1 MIRYFRLYLHFLRFS
16 FSKALEFR
24 VDFFFRIVMDTM
36 FYLVNIFL
44 YKVLYLHSATVGG
57 FTESQ
62 AMIFV
67 MSYLFLNSLM
77 MTILGN
83 NLWWF
88 PIYINRGDLDYYL
101 IRPVSSQFILS
112 LREIAANSLVN
123 VILALTLLVWAFM
136 NYIETNGAIPL
147 LNIASYIIFLLVGL
161 YLYYLVRMSLMLPV
175 FWTHAGRGFDEIFW
189 NVQHAMQRPDA
200 IFTGW
205 VRNLLTTIL
214 PLALMVS
221 YPARILFEGPS
232 FELVGHIIIVTIV
245 YSCFYQWLWRL
256 ALKNYSSAS
265 S

>member
-1 MIRYFRLYLHFLRFS
+1 
-16 FSKALEFR
+16 
-24 VDFFFRIVMDTM
+24 MDTM

-101 IRPVSSQFILS
+101 TRPVSSQFILS
-112 LREIAANSLVN
+112 LREIAANSIVN
-123 VILALTLLVWAFM
+123 VLLALTLLAYAFM
-136 NYIETNGAIPL
+136 EYTDLNGPIPL
-147 LNIASYIIFLLVGL
+147 INIVSYITFLLVGL

-189 NVQHAMQRPDA
+189 NVQHAMQRPDG
-200 IFTGW
+200 IFTGHI
-205 VRNLLTTIL
+205 RNLLTTVL

-221 YPARILFEGPS
+221 YPSRILFEGPNIK
-232 FELVGHIIIVTIV
+232 LVGHIIIVTVLYTI
-245 YSCFYQWLWRL
+245 FYQFLWRL